1 MQEKDAIEPEV
12 NDQELIA
19 RCQRGE
25 LDAYEPLV
33 NKYRERIYAQAYNL
47 TRNADDATDLC
58 QETFVKAWKSLKNFR
73 GQSSFYTWLYRIATN
88 LGIDLI
94 RSREKNPTTEFDDAI
109 EKEETTENQPF
120 AHQRLPSDDVLR
132 KELGQAIDAAIAKLS
147 PEHRTV
153 VVLREFE
160 GMDYREIARTVGCS
174 IGTVMSRL
182 HYARANLQKTLKQ
195 YLK

>member
-19 RCQRGE
+19 RCQRGD
-25 LDAYEPLV
+25 LSAYEPLV

-47 TRNADDATDLC
+47 TRNPDDATDLC
-58 QETFVKAWKSLKNFR
+58 QETFVRAWKSLKNFR
-73 GQSSFYTWLYRIATN
+73 GQSSFYTWLYRITTN

-94 RSREKNPTTEFDDAI
+94 RSKAKNPTTEFDDSI

-120 AHQRLPSDDVLR
+120 AHQQLPSDDVLR
-132 KELGQAIDAAIAKLS
+132 KELGQTIDAAIAKLS
-147 PEHRTV
+147 AEHRTV
-153 VVLREFE
+153 IVLREFE
-160 GMDYREIARTVGCS
+160 GLDYKEIAQAVGCS

-182 HYARANLQKTLKQ
+182 HYARANLQKTLKP

>member
-1 MQEKDAIEPEV
+1 MHDKSASEQEID
-12 NDQELIA
+12 DRGLIA
-19 RCQRGE
+19 RCQQGD
-25 LDAYEPLV
+25 LTAYEPLV
-33 NKYRERIYAQAYNL
+33 RKYRERIYAQAFNL

-94 RSREKNPTTEFDDAI
+94 RSREKNQTTPFDDAI
-109 EKEETTENQPF
+109 EKVETEENRPF
-120 AHQRLPSDDVLR
+120 ARQQLPSDDFLR
-132 KELGQAIDAAIAKLS
+132 KELGAAIDAAIGKLS
-147 PEHRTV
+147 AEHREV
-153 VVLREFE
+153 ILLREFE
-160 GMDYREIARTVGCS
+160 GLDYKEIADAVGCS

-182 HYARANLQKTLKQ
+182 HYARANLQKMLTQ

>member
-1 MQEKDAIEPEV
+1 MQEKDVIEPEI
-12 NDQELIA
+12 DEQELIA
-19 RCQRGE
+19 RCQRGD
-25 LDAYEPLV
+25 LSAYEPLV
-33 NKYRERIYAQAYNL
+33 NKYRDRVYAQAYNL

-94 RSREKNPTTEFDDAI
+94 RSKEKNPTTQFDDAL
-109 EKEETTENQPF
+109 EKEETTENQPY
-120 AHQRLPSDDVLR
+120 AHQRLPSDDVMR
-132 KELGQAIDAAIAKLS
+132 KELGQCIDAAIAKLS
-147 PEHRTV
+147 PEHREV

-160 GMDYREIARTVGCS
+160 GLDYKEIAQSVGCS

-182 HYARANLQKTLKQ
+182 HYARANLQKMLKQ

>member
-12 NDQELIA
+12 SDQELIA
-19 RCQRGE
+19 RCQRGD
-25 LDAYEPLV
+25 LSAYEPLV

-47 TRNADDATDLC
+47 TRNPDDASDLC
-58 QETFVKAWKSLKNFR
+58 QETFVRAWKSLKNFR
-73 GQSSFYTWLYRIATN
+73 GQSSFYTWLYRITTN

-94 RSREKNPTTEFDDAI
+94 RSKEKNPTTQFDDAI
-109 EKEETTENQPF
+109 EKEETEENKPF
-120 AHQRLPSDDVLR
+120 AHQKLPSDDALR
-132 KELGQAIDAAIAKLS
+132 KELGQAIDAAIAKLT
-147 PEHRTV
+147 PEHREV

-160 GMDYREIARTVGCS
+160 GLDYKEIAQAVGCS

-182 HYARANLQKTLKQ
+182 HYARANLQKSLKQ